1 MVEQG
6 LMYFIFQKD
15 LGVQLQRALNMERYE
30 IATKIRERRQR
41 VSSRA
46 LCLSCFILYGCLK
59 LGITGKCAVSSATG
73 TMQHCSAIEIRKSV

>member
-6 LMYFIFQKD
+6 LMFFVFQQD

-41 VSSRA
+41 VGSSFLA
-46 LCLSCFILYGCLK
+46 IWQDLSRPLYFLVP
-59 LGITGKCAVSSATG
+59 LY
-73 TMQHCSAIEIRKSV
+73 